1 MAHPW
6 LQAALLG
13 MTSPMHLKQRITGQP
28 GRDFVGPVVQQTEN
42 IRSLSR
48 ESGMPR
54 SSVLVSRQ
62 GHDAQYRVMIGWDHA
77 SREANISITT
87 LRRMMDSE
95 NIRLLS
101 AESDLHEMETLNGT
115 RLLQGPG
122 LLQAGALLR
131 KHSRQP
137 EAGMHARG

>member
-1 MAHPW
+1 
-6 LQAALLG
+6 

-101 AESDLHEMETLNGT
+101 AESDLHEMETLKGT
-115 RLLQGPG
+115 RLLWRCLGRV
-122 LLQAGALLR
+122 LLR
-131 KHSRQP
+131 IADWRDIWCRVIEDQP
-137 EAGMHARG
+137 CWGRRRVSK